1 MQRSCPLLPP
11 MRTLPFSGYDTC
23 AYAKGDRTMYLRND
37 KL

>member
-1 MQRSCPLLPP
+1 MQSSCPLLLP
-11 MRTLPFSGYDTC
+11 MRTSPVSGYDTC